1 MSDTDEPTER
11 SVSDHVEDVAR
22 AAARLTARSAEL
34 AALEHRDDVRRAT
47 RAGEGL
53 VALALAAAAFFAFAN
68 WAVERA
74 LESSLS
80 GWRAPTVLAVFWL
93 LVAAVAAVVVTKA
106 EPRLMRIGR
115 AGTDDPAAALA
126 DREAAVA
133 DAQAAV
139 REALEGL
146 TGALAA
152 EAAREV
158 AAAAMPVEG
167 VVDAGEEVVDAT
179 EVAVEWVDDATD
191 VIEARVPGGVLVNR
205 AFDIALIPGRYS
217 VRAARIVL
225 SYGQPP
231 DKGDS
236 DKP

>member
-1 MSDTDEPTER
+1 MSETDEASER
-11 SVSDHVEDVAR
+11 SVSDHVGDVAR
-22 AAARLTARSAEL
+22 AAATLTARTAEL
-34 AALEHRDDVRRAT
+34 AALEHRDDIRRAT

-53 VALALAAAAFFAFAN
+53 LALAVAAAAVFAFGN
-68 WAVERA
+68 WAVERP

-80 GWRAPTVLAVFWL
+80 GWRAPTVLAAL
-93 LVAAVAAVVVTKA
+93 LVAVVAAVVVTRA
-106 EPRLMRIGR
+106 EPRLMRIG
-115 AGTDDPAAALA
+115 GTRPDDPAVALA
-126 DREAAVA
+126 EREAAVA
-133 DAQAAV
+133 DAQAAL
-139 REALEGL
+139 RDALEAL

-158 AAAAMPVEG
+158 AAAAMPVES

-231 DKGDS
+231 DKGGS
-236 DKP
+236 GKP